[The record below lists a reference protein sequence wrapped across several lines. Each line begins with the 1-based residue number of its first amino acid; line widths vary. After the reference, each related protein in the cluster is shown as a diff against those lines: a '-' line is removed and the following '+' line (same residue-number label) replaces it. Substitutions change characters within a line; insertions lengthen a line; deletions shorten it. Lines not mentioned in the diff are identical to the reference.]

1 MLRLDVVNLVCTVL
15 NLLILYFL
23 MKKFLFGRVNNII
36 KERQELIN
44 KQFEE
49 AEEIKKQA
57 EAKRQEYEDSL
68 VNAKEES
75 SQIIQEAKQKAR
87 TEYDRIVQ
95 SADEEAARKVQ
106 AAQKVIA
113 EEKAKSIRE
122 MENEIESLVVSV
134 ATKVVGNEVSA
145 ENSQKLYDEFI
156 ESSLKETGD
165 K

>member
-134 ATKVVGNEVSA
+134 ATKVVGTEVSA